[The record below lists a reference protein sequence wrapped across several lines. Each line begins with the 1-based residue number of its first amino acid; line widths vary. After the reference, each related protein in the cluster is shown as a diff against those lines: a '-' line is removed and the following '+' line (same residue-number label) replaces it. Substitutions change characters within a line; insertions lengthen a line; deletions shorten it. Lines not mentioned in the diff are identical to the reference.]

1 MGGYGSHMKWTTE
14 ARLGVFI
21 VVAVVSAVLL
31 TLRFGHYH
39 IQPKGSYRI
48 YADFKSVDGL
58 EKGTTVNIAG
68 VKVGEVTNI
77 TLTPNGMAHVEITI
91 FSGLRIPE
99 DVHPI
104 IYSNGFL
111 GNIYIELVPGTSG
124 APFRKTG
131 FLLKKKQDRGTDLGL
146 LTDWLPTPAWADPVP
161 PPPANSTPGT
171 SAPSSPVPASSGSGS
186 EVPVSSPALALP
198 PTNPPTQSGGFVA
211 PNATLENRGETVS
224 VNRLIRK
231 LNKIADDI
239 KAITG
244 SLRGAVGTE
253 KGKEDLKKT
262 LDNLAALTDNL
273 RDFTKNLKDKSPDIL
288 NRIDSIANKID
299 TGVGTIG
306 QLVNNQDLYNKV
318 NSAAGHLNSI
328 LAKIDSGQGTIGK
341 LVNDPEVYNNLN
353 KTLKKLSGA
362 TNKADRMVLNVWM
375 RGFYYTRSATAD
387 GFFDLDLYPRAD
399 KFYRIQVV
407 SSQAGNYSQT
417 VPYTLVNGQYVPGPS
432 QVTQSNSAIQ
442 FSVEFGQRFDNFD
455 IRAGLI
461 QNSFGVGTDVFLTK
475 NLTFTFTLYN
485 IGSYN
490 PVTPNPYSRIFL
502 TYTILNHIWIN
513 AGYYN
518 AFNQSVA
525 SPLIGGGLTFNDNTL
540 KYLIAGHLP

>member
-1 MGGYGSHMKWTTE
+1 MKWTTE

-21 VVAVVSAVLL
+21 VVALVSAVLL

-68 VKVGEVTNI
+68 VKVGEVTDI
-77 TLTPNGMAHVEITI
+77 TLAPNGMAHVEITI

-124 APFRKTG
+124 TPFRKSG
-131 FLLKKKQDRGTDLGL
+131 FFQKKKQDRGTVFGFLREL
-146 LTDWLPTPAWADPVP
+146 VLAPAWADPVP
-161 PPPANSTPGT
+161 SPLSTSTPES
-171 SAPSSPVPASSGSGS
+171 SAPTSSTVPPTPASGSS
-186 EVPVSSPALALP
+186 VPVSPQTPAAP
-198 PTNPPTQSGGFVA
+198 PTSSPTPTGGFVA
-211 PNATLENRGETVS
+211 PNSTLKNRGETVS

-362 TNKADRMVLNVWM
+362 ANKADRMVLNVWM

-399 KFYRIQVV
+399 KFYRIQIV

-417 VPYTLVNGQYVPGPS
+417 VPYTLVNGQYVAGPS

-502 TYTILNHIWIN
+502 TYTLLNHIWIN

-525 SPLIGGGLTFNDNTL
+525 SPLIGGGLTFTDNTL